1 MKLRDVKKKMKE
13 MTQLELE
20 SKLNESKEELFN
32 LRFQIATGNLE
43 DFSKIRQNKKQVARI
58 LTIMNEKK

>member
-1 MKLRDVKKKMKE
+1 MTLRDVKKKMKE